1 MYQTANSTD
10 PNRAVGFLGLAR
22 SYTRLQNYA
31 EAARLYRVLLVQ
43 LNSSNTTDNTFL
55 QEVNSLLSQVL
66 QQNNAAATAAH
77 RGGLLAFSFM
87 FLILYH
93 W

>member
-10 PNRAVGFLGLAR
+10 PNRAVGILGLAR
-22 SYTRLQNYA
+22 SYTRLQNYD

-66 QQNNAAATAAH
+66 QQNNAAAAH